1 MIIFLYGPDSF
12 RSRQKLNEIVAQ
24 YKEKHKKAFNLKF
37 FDCDEQKVDIAGLKD
52 ELRQTS
58 MFKEKKLLVVSNLFG
73 DTTLKEKFLKEAKDF
88 VASDEVI
95 LIYEPGEIKAADKLL
110 KFLIKEAK
118 AQEFKALDD
127 RNLRIWIKKEV
138 QDQKGK
144 IEDLAIDVLCDY
156 AGSDLWQLSN
166 EISKLVNFKKNRT
179 VTGQDVKLFLKP
191 KIETDIFR
199 TIDAIA
205 QKNKRQA
212 LNLLANH
219 LEDGDNA
226 LYLLS
231 MVGYQFRNLLVVK
244 ELAEKGVPYPMI
256 AKRSGLNPFVAHKS
270 YDICRLFSFSD
281 LKKIYRKIF
290 QVDLDIKTGKI
301 EPEMALEVLV
311 AGI

>member
-58 MFKEKKLLVVSNLFG
+58 MFKEKKLLVVSNLFN
-73 DTTLKEKFLKEAKDF
+73 DTALKEKFLKEAKDF
-88 VASDEVI
+88 VASDEVV
-95 LIYEPGEIKAADKLL
+95 LIYESGEIKAADKLF
-110 KFLIKEAK
+110 KFLVKEAK
-118 AQEFKALDD
+118 AQEFKNLDGK
-127 RNLRIWIKKEV
+127 NLRLWIKKEV
-138 QDQKGK
+138 QDKKGK
-144 IEDLAIDVLCDY
+144 IEDMAVEILADY
-156 AGSDLWQLSN
+156 INDDLWLLSN
-166 EISKLVNFKKNRT
+166 EISKMINFKKNRT
-179 VTGQDVKLFLKP
+179 ITSQDVKSSLKP
-191 KIETDIFR
+191 KIENDIFR

-219 LEDGDNA
+219 LEDGEKA

-231 MVGYQFRNLLVVK
+231 MIGYQFRNLLVVK
-244 ELAEKGVPYPMI
+244 ELAEKGVPFPMI
-256 AKRSGLNPFVAHKS
+256 AKRSGLHPFVARKS
-270 YDICRLFSFSD
+270 YDTCRLFSFAD

-290 QVDLDIKTGKI
+290 QVDLDVKTGKL
-301 EPEMALEVLV
+301 EQEMALELLI